1 MGCLSSA
8 ITDTGEGL
16 QVSFFR
22 KCQYGCKIEWG
33 DWGFCRTDDDMDW
46 CWQTSNLWFR
56 DHSSSN
62 PNSWNTWFQLR
73 HRKVPCVMVL
83 ARDTVM
89 QCWAVLL
96 CYGVMV
102 LACFM
107 AGSLLEQTWKVI
119 WCWDTVE
126 MGIWHPFQGLLFR
139 GMTSRG
145 LMVRLVR
152 QVLAMVLLLLLLFFL
167 FFHTLLPPQ
176 T

>member
-62 PNSWNTWFQLR
+62 PNSWNTWFLMLLLR
-73 HRKVPCVMVL
+73 HKIIRAYKITVSLSLDRLQLSDFKFFQTKCIFQKWTRRVL
-83 ARDTVM
+83 PGLRIFLALRVFHIWF
-89 QCWAVLL
+89 CNNCLIFALVLFDI
-96 CYGVMV
+96 
-102 LACFM
+102 CFWWF
-107 AGSLLEQTWKVI
+107 SHQ
-119 WCWDTVE
+119 
-126 MGIWHPFQGLLFR
+126 
-139 GMTSRG
+139 
-145 LMVRLVR
+145 
-152 QVLAMVLLLLLLFFL
+152 
-167 FFHTLLPPQ
+167 
-176 T
+176 